1 MDAKK
6 RSGLIIF
13 VCCSILFCFAGCAD
27 NEYVDT
33 TLGLTVQQLDGDL
46 DDRWST
52 TGVVIK
58 NIHAGKTSN
67 QSKLKVGELISHVI
81 GERTINTSS
90 DFNQAVESA
99 MRDGNSFTLEFTN
112 NNQKRRRQRFSVR
125 RKGDD
130 VGISVDDN
138 NRIKKIKSGT
148 LANNAGLKEGDQV
161 LTVIDAKNIR
171 TIKDYQKAIKEF
183 SRSKAKISFRTK
195 ELIGVKI
202 AAINALASIADA
214 SAVETMIRFL
224 EGTDLSLREP
234 AAKGLERLV
243 ALSQLNDLFQ
253 QFQQKK
259 ADQLSTEELNSEALQ
274 RAEILGLLAVDLQT
288 NQAILKDPIGTEFRR
303 RSATLYQKISST
315 KITELAK
322 KYIKREIEPN
332 QEIRRSCL
340 SILGNLQ
347 PESVIGDLI
356 AVLEDNQET
365 SGIRFKA
372 GSTLSQIGSSAVE
385 PLIVSFGNGDSGI
398 RDITA
403 SSLGNIGGS
412 QARQAL
418 IAFLKNENNET
429 TKLTLVDAIAQIG
442 DETSIRILEE
452 QQENLDQN
460 SGLATFLNE
469 ILTQRTETKGTEAET
484 DSLDFLK
491 DL

>member
-1 MDAKK
+1 
-6 RSGLIIF
+6 
-13 VCCSILFCFAGCAD
+13 
-27 NEYVDT
+27 
-33 TLGLTVQQLDGDL
+33 
-46 DDRWST
+46 
-52 TGVVIK
+52 
-58 NIHAGKTSN
+58 
-67 QSKLKVGELISHVI
+67 
-81 GERTINTSS
+81 
-90 DFNQAVESA
+90 
-99 MRDGNSFTLEFTN
+99 
-112 NNQKRRRQRFSVR
+112 
-125 RKGDD
+125 
-130 VGISVDDN
+130 

-288 NQAILKDPIGTEFRR
+288 NQAILKNPVGTEFRR
-303 RSATLYQKISST
+303 RSATLYQKINST

-372 GSTLSQIGSSAVE
+372 GSTLSQIGSPAVE

-452 QQENLDQN
+452 QQESLDKN

-469 ILTQRTETKGTEAET
+469 ILTQRTETKGTEAEA